1 MPFSAFPHSEG
12 RQIRHDADLRA
23 KIAANLAGFERL
35 SRPAAG
41 LKGAAV
47 AITVLDDGSG
57 NAAFL
62 LTRRSSQLRS
72 HSGQWALPGGR
83 LDGNEEAV
91 AGALRELEE
100 EVGLKPG
107 SQNVLGVLDDY
118 PTRSG
123 YLITPIV
130 VWIDEVSFDL
140 NPDEV
145 VRVYPIPLAELMR
158 DDSPEFV
165 DIPESNRP
173 VLRMPLAERHLNA
186 PSAAYLYQ
194 FREVALNGRVI
205 RVAHY
210 EQPVFAWE

>member
-1 MPFSAFPHSEG
+1 MPFFDFPHSEG
-12 RQIRHDADLRA
+12 RQIPHDDALRA
-23 KIAANLAGFERL
+23 RIEANLEGFERL
-35 SRPAAG
+35 SQPADG

-47 AITVLDDGSG
+47 TIAVLDDGGG

-62 LTRRSSQLRS
+62 LTRRSSRLRS

-83 LDGNEEAV
+83 LDGDEEAV

-100 EVGLKPG
+100 EVGLRPG
-107 SQNVLGVLDDY
+107 HQNVLGILDDY

-123 YLITPIV
+123 YLITPVV
-130 VWIDEVSFDL
+130 VWIDEVDFTL

-158 DDSPEFV
+158 EDSPEFV
-165 DIPESNRP
+165 DIPESDRP
-173 VLRMPLAERHLNA
+173 VLRLPLAERRLNA

-194 FREVALNGRVI
+194 FREVALNGRAI

-210 EQPVFAWE
+210 EQPVFAWA